1 MLESLAS
8 RKRMGAARTDARNP
22 VARRRGGERLT
33 FEHDGREERI
43 TGVLNAA
50 RPIPGVLG

>member
-1 MLESLAS
+1 MS
-8 RKRMGAARTDARNP
+8 AARTDARNP

>member
-1 MLESLAS
+1 VDDRQHIRDLHATILRAL
-8 RKRMGAARTDARNP
+8 GLDH
-22 VARRRGGERLT
+22 ERLT